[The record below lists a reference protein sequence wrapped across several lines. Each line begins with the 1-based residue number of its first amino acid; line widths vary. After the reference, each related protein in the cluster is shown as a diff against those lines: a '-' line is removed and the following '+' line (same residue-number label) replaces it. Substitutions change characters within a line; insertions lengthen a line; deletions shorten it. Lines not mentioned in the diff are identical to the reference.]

1 MLAIAVTNLLV
12 RINSI
17 RLAIISCTL
26 ISDIAEPY
34 FFLRGG
40 RGGGGVAAE
49 IARNNQRNDLVTY
62 ADGGMTA

>member
-40 RGGGGVAAE
+40 RGGGVAAE